1 MFGKKS
7 YVGIDLGQHSI
18 KAVQMDRTSAGW
30 KVSKAGWVQTPK
42 EAIKDG
48 IVTNV
53 EAVSS
58 AVKALVKHAGISAT
72 KAIISVQGSSVVV
85 RTVRMPKMSEAVLRK
100 SIRFEAGRYV
110 PTSVEDSYIEFE
122 ILGDVDDAQM
132 EVQIVASPKDFVESR
147 RQVCELIG
155 LDVEVVDVSAFAVY
169 RSVIEADDTKAWED
183 ETFALIDLGSGS
195 NTVSVVSNGVFIMT
209 RAITSGN
216 GAAFT
221 EALRTFFD
229 LSVEDSEAGKAAL
242 DVSELLAEKPK
253 ENPPLR
259 VLHPYLD
266 ELVREIRRSINYY
279 ESQAV
284 DGHAPKPIR
293 QIVITGGGA
302 KMTGISQYLS
312 AKLGMEVSAA
322 GAFTN
327 PRIANGTAFDF
338 GDGLD
343 FSVAAGLAMLPTFRA
358 A

>member
-132 EVQIVASPKDFVESR
+132 EVLIVASPKDFVESR

-183 ETFALIDLGSGS
+183 ETFALIDLGSGLRS
-195 NTVSVVSNGVFIMT
+195 RKGCSGCL
-209 RAITSGN
+209 RA
-216 GAAFT
+216 
-221 EALRTFFD
+221 
-229 LSVEDSEAGKAAL
+229 
-242 DVSELLAEKPK
+242 
-253 ENPPLR
+253 
-259 VLHPYLD
+259 
-266 ELVREIRRSINYY
+266 
-279 ESQAV
+279 
-284 DGHAPKPIR
+284 
-293 QIVITGGGA
+293 
-302 KMTGISQYLS
+302 
-312 AKLGMEVSAA
+312 
-322 GAFTN
+322 
-327 PRIANGTAFDF
+327 PR
-338 GDGLD
+338 
-343 FSVAAGLAMLPTFRA
+343 
-358 A
+358 